1 MQQRYD
7 IVRSVVFD
15 AVGAVNATP
24 SKSEDQIRDATRD
37 LIGRLGDAKADAAPA
52 SFLERTN
59 RAAAAGRAADRQRS
73 ELIALLRATARR
85 LRAARKA
92 AGGESCEPESA

>member
-7 IVRSVVFD
+7 IVRSVVLG

-37 LIGRLGDAKADAAPA
+37 LLGCFGDPPPAACAPRGRQRAAKAARQKPPNADA
-52 SFLERTN
+52 
-59 RAAAAGRAADRQRS
+59 
-73 ELIALLRATARR
+73 
-85 LRAARKA
+85 
-92 AGGESCEPESA
+92 